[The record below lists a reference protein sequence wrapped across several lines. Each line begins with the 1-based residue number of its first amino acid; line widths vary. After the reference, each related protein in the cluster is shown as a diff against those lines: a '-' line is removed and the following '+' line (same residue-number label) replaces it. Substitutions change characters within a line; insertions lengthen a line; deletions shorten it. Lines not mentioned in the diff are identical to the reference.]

1 MIQTGFESKVKIQQ
15 IIDNQLP
22 EFILDENPKTV
33 EFLKQYYISQ
43 EYQGGPVDIVDNLDQ
58 YLKLD
63 NLTPEVIVDST
74 HVTSGISSTDTTI
87 AVNSTKGFPGQY
99 GLFKINNEV
108 ITYTGITTN
117 SFTGCQRGFSG
128 ITSYHSELNQEELV
142 FSDTSKEIHAED
154 ATVYNLSSLFLRDFY
169 KKLKYTFAPG
179 LEDVDFAKELN
190 AGNFIKEA
198 KSFYQ
203 SKGTD
208 ESFRILF
215 NVLYGATPR
224 VVNLEDYL
232 IKPSSAEYL
241 RREVAIAEVISG
253 DPSKLVGQTITKSTD
268 SGTTAAISEIEPFTR
283 NNKQYFKLS
292 LFIGYDE
299 SSTIQGNFNITP
311 STKNIE
317 TVAIGASVITVDS
330 TIGFAQ
336 TGMVISGINS
346 VTYSDKTINQFIG
359 CTGVASIISSASNI
373 RSDEIYFGYEDGDSN
388 KRVEIRL
395 TGVLSN
401 FIQVSD
407 DLDISEGDIIS
418 VNNIG
423 DLISNPSIGNGTYK
437 EIFANSW
444 IYNTSS
450 SYEIKDFGVDLSLT
464 LKSETDKSSLKEGD
478 SVEIIESGDNNPG
491 KVVFPT
497 SSSSITHVVDIS
509 PDKKSISLDNF
520 TFSPSPNVE
529 YSLRRKINKARST
542 GVPIEYGNSSILG
555 DIQNVY
561 TDSTE
566 NFGYVASNSLPSS
579 TAGLTTFFTY
589 EITKNINSAF
599 IDSEVSLG
607 NINQSNNY
615 TTITFSENAPFLT
628 GDRILY
634 KPDVDPLEGLV
645 EGSYFVEVLAS
656 DKKTIR
662 LYNSSSFIGSTEF
675 VTFSVP
681 SSGMNKHTFTLFE
694 HRVGEIGAQKLL
706 KKFPIS
712 PNNKNGK
719 GELTIPG
726 TTGMLIN
733 GVEVANYKSGDKIYY
748 GPLNSITVLN
758 GGSNYDV
765 INLPQLLVSA
775 GLGTTALC
783 RPVIR
788 GSIERV
794 DVDIQNFDI
803 DNVTSIEVTGGNG
816 TGADLKAI
824 VGKRVREVNFDGQL
838 ISSGG
843 GIDNNTNQITFLTDH
858 NFSDGQEV
866 IYDSNKNTGI
876 GVGIGTSSLV
886 SDGSYFIKV
895 DNNTTV
901 QLFESY
907 DDYSSNNN
915 IVGLST
921 LYTTGI
927 HKFKTKEKT
936 KTISSVDVING
947 GSGYTNRKLIVSPT
961 GITTSNGL
969 ISFKNHGFADGD
981 LVLYSTDGTSITGLT
996 TSTGITTTS
1005 VQYQII
1011 KVDDNS
1017 FKVAN
1022 AGVGGTSPLNY
1033 ERNNFVK
1040 LSSTGVGYQ
1049 NFAYPDI
1056 SVSVEF
1062 TSVGVGTTV
1071 SIRTLLVT
1079 PLVKGSIIDAYI
1091 YEAGTGYGSSAIN
1104 FEKKPLITLKNG
1116 KNAQLK
1122 PIIVGGIVNAVN
1134 IQFGGSEYFSVPDLE
1149 VIDSSGSGSG
1159 ASLRPVISTSGK
1171 ITDVKIINTGIG
1183 YSSTSTSIRVVPS
1196 GSGVIF
1202 DTEVRSLSVN
1212 NIHKYG
1218 NEILKETKNKLQYS
1232 VSGYYTELRST
1243 FKDVQSKVSGIIG
1256 WAYDGNPIYGPYA
1269 NSDVLDT
1276 SSGPIRL
1283 ESGYI
1288 KNSSRI
1294 IDRPSGFDDGFF
1306 IEDYEYTNSG
1316 NLDRYNGRFTK
1327 TVDFPNGV
1335 YAYFAT
1341 IDNNGKP
1348 QFPYF
1353 IGDKYRTNTLDENKL
1368 LNQEFNFQN
1377 SNLLR
1382 NTFPYKVSDPFVDND
1397 FLIETNEISRQ
1408 KSVIE
1413 SITEGP
1419 IEKINILN
1427 SGIGYKVNDSLNFD
1441 STGTN
1446 GDGVIA
1452 KITSI
1457 LGKNVYDIQTSVETY
1472 DDAIFT
1478 WNGEN
1483 GVKVSILPQH
1493 NLRDKEYVTISGFSS
1508 DLSQLNNNFQIGI
1521 SSFYSNLSSPIVGS
1535 DASPGAATTEI
1546 YVSQIPGSVSV
1557 GSSVGIGSET
1567 LQVLNIFP
1575 NLNILRVKRGLVG
1588 TSHTATTKIEY
1599 IPDSFTISK
1608 NVNYFES
1615 LVNDKAYFN
1624 PKESVGVGI
1633 TVGISSSMTFEFGDS
1648 SITRDVLTQRIYIE
1662 NHPFITNQ
1670 PVNLI
1675 VPAGGEISISN
1686 TSSSTPY
1693 DLPISGVT
1701 TTVYIVRKTI
1711 NSIGIK
1717 TGIGTEFKEVFF
1729 RNNGT
1734 DSDEYLFETINLQ
1747 KKSKVQR
1754 INSVVSI
1761 STVGL
1766 NTADP
1771 GQTYHKLSS
1780 GDKITLNVQPK
1791 IFGGIGTDTSVIV
1804 KRDTLTDSLI
1814 VNPIT
1819 IDPSNI
1825 DSVTN
1830 QITINSHKLETGQ
1843 KVSYAASLPASGL
1856 STGSYYV
1863 YRINDDII
1871 QLSETYINSTLNPP
1885 TVVSIANTGGG
1896 TQTISPINP
1905 KIEVVKNNS
1914 LVFDLSDSTLDGYLL
1929 KIYCDNQFNNEFVS
1943 TGSTSGIT
1951 IAGVGTVGV
1960 SANAKLTLNY
1970 NTDNSTNT
1978 LPEKLYYNLEKSGYI
1993 STADAEVN
2001 NYSEIAYI
2009 KSSYNSTYPISGIGE
2024 TTFNVA
2030 LNKIPEKLSYESSEC
2045 STLEYSTTSLNADGP
2060 IEKINIV
2067 SGGSGY
2073 KKLPNYVG
2081 SSNTTAKDANLIASS
2096 KSVGNTKNVRI
2107 INEGFEYSSDRTLQ
2121 PKANIP
2127 AIITI
2132 KNSNTIG
2139 IVTVIDGG
2147 KNYTEPPRIVIVD
2160 TGTGQ
2165 SIDRGILAASVVGN
2179 SINSIDVLQSP
2190 KGLPDKSAELFTV
2203 ENTNGISIQRVIQE
2217 TDTRFVC
2224 RITTPA
2230 LGFSTSSFS
2239 VGEKVFIE
2247 GIQKV
2252 GVAGSGFNSEDYGYK
2267 FFTVT
2272 EYKNSKFVGGI
2283 TQDEVTIDLSEFT
2296 TNIGTAKTIQDSLG
2310 NIIKKSDY
2318 PTFEIVQEISKFTL
2332 GEKLSINGE
2341 NSNLIVSGLNPGSIK
2356 ISGDDNEDVVVGDIL
2371 TGQVSSNIAT
2381 IDHIVRNNGRFEVS
2395 FSNKKRIGWDN
2406 NIGRLS
2412 SDDQVIPDNDY
2423 YQNLSYTVKSPI
2435 EWREFRTP
2443 VNSLVHTSGLKNFG
2457 DLGISSTANVGIGST
2472 TAFTVIR
2479 DLLEELRVDTIYNFD
2494 NVLDIDVIGS
2504 QSKFLKLQ
2512 NKKLTDYT
2520 LSKSNVVLKIDDISN
2535 TFSNLNNFTDSDSK
2549 NLFTFN
2555 NSDSFDDVLV
2565 RVTNTNNTQVQ
2576 LAEFTIISDNS
2587 GGNFLL
2593 EKGNIANIGSALTSV
2608 VGEDYGSFS
2617 VTDENVFKFT
2627 PNDPDNIDYDFKF
2640 IKNTFGSAISGVG
2653 TTSIGFINLT
2663 GFSGV
2668 VTSGG
2673 SGITSSII
2681 GVATDK
2687 FTSLHVNTQIIQ
2699 SNTNE
2704 LNFVE
2709 LYITHNGTDTFLSE
2723 YYFDTNENTSSFN
2736 FIGSFGADISSGV
2749 LNLNYTNDT
2758 ANDVQL
2764 RSKIVGFGTTS
2775 VGVGTY
2781 RFILP
2786 SQPEGVERSA
2796 IIKSAYE
2803 TTVSA
2808 AATTVISFDRNLF
2821 NSVKSL
2827 VEVSMGSTKA
2837 VHNVLALQ
2845 DNAFDNY
2852 VQQSSFLSAGG
2863 IGVTDAQSGMG
2874 TFGVEYSGENFILKF
2889 YPDAAMTSS
2898 LQVSSLNEIFY
2909 TNLDSSNTPPI
2920 HQYGDITQSLN
2931 VGFYN
2936 ALNGNRIDKTDFIAQ
2951 SNGIPI
2957 FGKTFNPTNS
2967 LQLNLSTG
2975 VFTIDNH
2982 FFRTGE
2988 ALSYTPQSTFVGVGS
3003 TAMTYG
3009 TGTPLP
3015 SVVYAIREND
3025 DEFKLATTRAN
3036 AEAGVNVSFGS
3047 SGEGNAHELSMLLGN
3062 EKTLIT
3068 LDSIAQYPLKFTP
3081 IAYTLSGNPGGQIGT
3096 TSTFF
3101 SLSGISSI
3109 TPTDLIKINDEYMK
3123 ILSVGVGTTAV
3134 GPITG
3139 IGQSSL
3145 VEVKR
3150 GVVGSSATSH
3160 SAGDEVRIYRG
3171 SYNISGRNIHFVDPP
3186 KGNTS
3191 TEKDASNLEP
3201 AKADFTGRVYL
3212 RNNYDTNQIYDD
3224 ISDQFTGIGATFTL
3238 TVGGAN
3244 TTGIGSTG
3252 GNGILFINGIFQTPS
3267 TLNNPDNNF
3276 SLNDEGTV
3284 GVTSVTFSGIT
3295 STDGTK
3301 YLSNIDYNAN
3311 QLPRGGVIVSLG
3323 SSGGFG
3329 YAPLLGAEV
3338 LARTNHSG
3346 AITSIIGI
3354 GTTGKALSISTATYS
3369 HSTGLLEVTTTGA
3382 HGFEFGVVNE
3392 VTMVGLEFACAAA
3405 HAGVTTT
3412 IFPDITNQR
3421 PFSITGINSTTTFT
3435 ADVGISTIPHDYVG
3449 QGTVFTWY
3457 GNLTHGA
3464 GYNDIVAIGVSI
3476 TDLDGIGN
3484 GANITAHPV
3493 GVNTHLFVSASANSV
3508 TRSIGGTL
3516 TVSDAEY
3523 APDTGVLTLTF
3534 TGAHGLTA
3542 SSNTIQIADNSLIF
3556 TCAQDMHQS
3565 IHPYPRSTDPAGGG
3579 TALTVLSTPSATSIT
3594 VNVGASS
3601 NHGGGALT
3609 FNINAAGSNYS
3620 NPKIFVSEPTYEGLE
3635 TEGIS
3640 RLGFGNT
3647 TITGVSLL
3655 VDIGVG
3661 AATTS
3666 GIGSDTF
3673 EVSNFKIARNGYGFR
3688 KGDIIRPVGLVTN
3701 RILTSATSEFLLTVD
3716 DVYNDSIGAWQFG
3729 EFDYIDSIK
3738 NYQDSSRTRFPLFYN
3753 DELISFEAQ
3762 EGTQV
3767 NLANA
3772 LLIVINGIIQ
3782 DPEVAYFFEGGTS
3795 FSFIE
3800 APKPEDNIDIFF
3812 YRGSRNDDDQLITNI
3827 NQTIKRGDLVQVY
3840 KNNAIDGTI
3849 SQDKRTVFDLSF
3861 SDKFETNLYSGNG
3874 IDEINYKPLVWTKQ
3888 KIDKVINGEIVYK
3901 SRDSIE
3907 AQVFPTAKIINT
3919 VESSDTEVF
3928 VENLELFDY
3937 DSASDF
3943 SGLIVGGSTDPV
3955 AAAITATV
3963 STAGTITGYTISSG
3977 GSGYTSTPTISVVA
3991 PPEVGVG
3998 VGTTATA
4005 TATISAGAVSSILV
4019 NNPGLGYTIAP
4030 QVIVSLPSPTYENI
4044 SSIDIIQG
4052 FSGIVTGITTVN
4064 AQGIGTLAIQFNL
4077 HRLDEIS
4084 NYNGLAVG
4092 YPIYIYDTSVGNGVT
4107 SVANNDLS
4115 VVGVGTTFVDNI
4127 YFIQEISNVGV
4138 AGSIICYVNS
4148 GTPVVGIATTS
4159 NSSNPV
4165 GRFSWGRFAGISR
4178 SSSPVSIAVTGNTV
4192 DVGLTTFPTIQRR
4205 GTGLRDGGALPK
4217 NI

>member
-74 HVTSGISSTDTTI
+74 YATSGISSTDTTI
-87 AVNSTKGFPGQY
+87 AVNSTKGFPSQY

-128 ITSYHSELNQEELV
+128 ITSYHSQLDQEELV
-142 FSDTSKEIHAED
+142 FSDTSKENHNED

-241 RREVAIAEVISG
+241 RREIAIAEVISG

-299 SSTIQGNFNITP
+299 SSTIQGNFTITP

-317 TVAIGASVITVDS
+317 TVAIGASVISVDS

-346 VTYSDKTINQFIG
+346 ITYSNKTVNQFIG
-359 CTGVASIISSASNI
+359 CTGVASTISSASNI
-373 RSDEIYFGYEDGDSN
+373 RSDEIYFGYEDGDSD

-407 DLDISEGDIIS
+407 DLNISEGDTIS
-418 VNNIG
+418 VNNVG
-423 DLISNPSIGNGTYK
+423 DLILNPSIGNKTYK

-450 SYEIKDFGVDLSLT
+450 SYEIKDFGVNLSLT
-464 LKSETDKSSLKEGD
+464 LKSEIDKSSLKEGD
-478 SVEIIESGDNNPG
+478 SVEIIESSGNNLG

-520 TFSPSPNVE
+520 TFNPSPNVE

-542 GVPIEYGNSSILG
+542 GAPIEYGNSAILG
-555 DIQNVY
+555 DVQNVY

-579 TAGLTTFFTY
+579 TTGLTTFFTY
-589 EITKNINSAF
+589 EITKEINSAF

-607 NINQSNNY
+607 NINELNNY

-628 GDRILY
+628 GDKILY

-645 EGSYFVEVLAS
+645 EGSYFVEVLES
-656 DKKTIR
+656 NKKTIK
-662 LYNSSSFIGSTEF
+662 LYNSSSFIGSTDF
-675 VTFSVP
+675 ATFSVP
-681 SSGMNKHTFTLFE
+681 GSGMNKHTFTLFE
-694 HRVGEIGAQKLL
+694 QRVGEIGAQKLL
-706 KKFPIS
+706 KKFSIP

-733 GVEVANYKSGDKIYY
+733 GVEVVNYKSEDKIYY

-765 INLPQLLVSA
+765 INLPQLSVSA

-783 RPVIR
+783 RPVIQ
-788 GSIERV
+788 GSIKRV
-794 DVDIQNFDI
+794 DIDTQDFDI
-803 DNVTSIEVTGGNG
+803 DNVTSIKVIGGNG
-816 TGADLKAI
+816 TGADIKAV

-838 ISSGG
+838 ISSDGG
-843 GIDNNTNQITFLTDH
+843 VDNNRNQITFLTDH

-866 IYDSNKNTGI
+866 IYDSNKNIGI

-886 SDGSYFIKV
+886 DEGSYFVKI

-907 DDYSSNNN
+907 DDYSSNSNV
-915 IVGLST
+915 VGLST

-981 LVLYSTDGTSITGLT
+981 LILYSADEILTNITYSDDLTSPGALKTKTAGFNGTLSGRSEGVGGLTFTPSTPIVFNSSVEVYDGNDVTKGRINGGSYVQHATDSFVTIASGSGTITTMDFLRTDDAANDAGFVAIRVDGNILTDEAFSDGPSITGLT

-1011 KVDDNS
+1011 KVDNDS
-1017 FKVAN
+1017 FKLAN
-1022 AGVGGTSPLNY
+1022 AGVGGTSPINY
-1033 ERNNFVK
+1033 QNNNFVK
-1040 LSSTGVGYQ
+1040 LSSKGVGYQ

-1056 SVSVEF
+1056 SVSIEF

-1071 SIRTLLVT
+1071 STRTLSAT

-1104 FEKKPLITLKNG
+1104 FEKKPLITLKSG
-1116 KNAQLK
+1116 KKAQLK
-1122 PIIVGGIVNAVN
+1122 PIIVGGMVDVVNV
-1134 IQFGGSEYFSVPDLE
+1134 QFGGVEYFSVPDLE

-1159 ASLRPVISTSGK
+1159 ALLRPVISTSGK
-1171 ITDVKIINTGIG
+1171 ITDVKIINAGIG
-1183 YSSTSTSIRVVPS
+1183 YSSTSTSIKVVPS
-1196 GSGVIF
+1196 GSGAIF

-1218 NEILKETKNKLQYS
+1218 NEILRETKNKLQYTI
-1232 VSGYYTELRST
+1232 SGYYTELRSA

-1269 NSDVLDT
+1269 NSDVSDT

-1283 ESGYI
+1283 ESGYTN
-1288 KNSSRI
+1288 NSSRI
-1294 IDRPSGFDDGFF
+1294 IDRPVGFDDGFF

-1316 NLDRYNGRFTK
+1316 NLDRHNGRFTK

-1341 IDNNGKP
+1341 IDSNGNP

-1353 IGDKYRTNTLDENKL
+1353 IGDKYRTNTLEENKL
-1368 LNQEFNFQN
+1368 LNQEFNFTN

-1382 NTFPYKVSDPFVDND
+1382 NTFPYKVSDPFANND

-1408 KSVIE
+1408 KSIIE
-1413 SITEGP
+1413 SVTEGP
-1419 IEKINILN
+1419 IEKIDILN
-1427 SGIGYKVNDSLNFD
+1427 SGTGYKVNDSLNFD
-1441 STGTN
+1441 NNETN

-1457 LGKNVYDIQTSVETY
+1457 LGKNVYDIQTSIETY

-1483 GVKVSILPQH
+1483 EIKVSILPQH

-1546 YVSQIPGSVSV
+1546 YVSQIPSSVSA

-1567 LQVLNIFP
+1567 LQILNIFP

-1588 TSHTATTKIEY
+1588 TSHTTTTKIEY

-1608 NVNYFES
+1608 NASYFES
-1615 LVNDKAYFN
+1615 SVNGKAYFN
-1624 PKESVGVGI
+1624 PKESVGVGTI
-1633 TVGISSSMTFEFGDS
+1633 VGISSVMTFEFGDS
-1648 SITRDVLTQRIYIE
+1648 SVTRDILTQRIYIE

-1675 VPAGGEISISN
+1675 VPAGGAISISN
-1686 TSSSTPY
+1686 TSLSTPY
-1693 DLPISGVT
+1693 NLPISGVT
-1701 TTVYIVRKTI
+1701 TTVYVVKKTI

-1717 TGIGTEFKEVFF
+1717 TGIGNEFKEVFF

-1734 DSDEYLFETINLQ
+1734 DSDEYLFESINPQ

-1766 NTADP
+1766 NTVDP

-1780 GDKITLNVQPK
+1780 EDKITLNVQPK

-1863 YRINDDII
+1863 YRINDNII
-1871 QLSETYINSTLNPP
+1871 QLSETYINSTSNPP
-1885 TVVSIANTGGG
+1885 NVVSIANTGGG

-1905 KIEVVKNNS
+1905 KIKIVKNNS
-1914 LVFDLSDSTLDGYLL
+1914 LVFDLSDSSLDGYLL

-1970 NTDNSTNT
+1970 NTDNSTNI

-2001 NYSEIAYI
+2001 NYSEIEYI

-2030 LNKIPEKLSYESSEC
+2030 LYKIPEKLSYESSEC

-2067 SGGSGY
+2067 SGGAGY

-2096 KSVGNTKNVRI
+2096 KSIGNTKNVRI

-2127 AIITI
+2127 AIVTI

-2139 IVTVIDGG
+2139 IVTVISGG
-2147 KNYTEPPRIVIVD
+2147 KNYTESPRVVIVD

-2165 SIDRGILAASVVGN
+2165 SIDRGILSASIVGN
-2179 SINSIDVLQSP
+2179 SINSVDVLQSP
-2190 KGLPDKSAELFTV
+2190 KGLPDKSTELFTV

-2217 TDTRFVC
+2217 TDTKFVC

-2252 GVAGSGFNSEDYGYK
+2252 GAAGSGFNSEDYGYK
-2267 FFTVT
+2267 FFTIS

-2318 PTFEIVQEISKFTL
+2318 PTFDIVQEISEFTL
-2332 GEKLSINGE
+2332 GEKLSINGQ

-2356 ISGDDNEDVVVGDIL
+2356 ISGDDNEDIVVGDIL

-2406 NIGRLS
+2406 NIGKLS

-2457 DLGISSTANVGIGST
+2457 DLGISSTANAGIGST
-2472 TAFTVIR
+2472 TAFTIVR

-2494 NVLDIDVIGS
+2494 NVLDIDVVGS

-2512 NKKLTDYT
+2512 NKKLTDFT
-2520 LSKSNVVLKIDDISN
+2520 LSKSNVVLKIDDISD
-2535 TFSNLNNFTDSDSK
+2535 TFSNSNNIEDTDVKD
-2549 NLFTFN
+2549 LFTFA

-2565 RVTNTNNTQVQ
+2565 RVTNSNNSQIQ
-2576 LAEFTIISDNS
+2576 LADFTIISDNS

-2617 VTDENVFKFT
+2617 VTDTNTLRFAPK
-2627 PNDPDNIDYDFKF
+2627 DPDNIDYDFKF
-2640 IKNTFGSAISGVG
+2640 IKNTFGSATSGVG

-2723 YYFDTNENTSSFN
+2723 YYFDTNENASSFN

-2749 LNLNYTNDT
+2749 LNLSYTNDT

-2775 VGVGTY
+2775 VGVGTH

-2786 SQPEGVERSA
+2786 SQPEGSERSA

-2845 DNAFDNY
+2845 DNTFDNY

-2898 LQVSSLNEIFY
+2898 LQVSSLNEMLY
-2909 TNLDSSNTPPI
+2909 TELDLNNTAPI

-2931 VGFYN
+2931 AEFYN
-2936 ALNGNRIDKTDFIAQ
+2936 AIRGNRINKTDFIAQ

-2957 FGKTFNPTNS
+2957 FGKTFNPTNP

-3068 LDSIAQYPLKFTP
+3068 IDSIAQYPLKFTP
-3081 IAYTLSGNPGGQIGT
+3081 IAHTLSGNPGGQIGT
-3096 TSTFF
+3096 TSTFL

-3123 ILSVGVGTTAV
+3123 IISVGVGTTAV

-3145 VEVKR
+3145 VEVER
-3150 GVVGSSATSH
+3150 GVVGSTATSH
-3160 SAGDEVRIYRG
+3160 SAGNEVRVYKG

-3191 TEKDASNLEP
+3191 VKKDLSNLEP
-3201 AKADFTGRVYL
+3201 AKSDFTGRVYL
-3212 RNNYDTNQIYDD
+3212 RDNYDTNQIYDD
-3224 ISDQFTGIGATFTL
+3224 ISNQFTGIGATFTL

-3267 TLNNPDNNF
+3267 TANNPDNNF

-3284 GVTSVTFSGIT
+3284 GITSVTFSGIT

-3301 YLSNIDYNAN
+3301 YLSNTDYNAN

-3323 SSGGFG
+3323 SSGGLG
-3329 YAPLLGAEV
+3329 YAPLVGAAV
-3338 LARTNHSG
+3338 SA
-3346 AITSIIGI
+3346 
-3354 GTTGKALSISTATYS
+3354 
-3369 HSTGLLEVTTTGA
+3369 
-3382 HGFEFGVVNE
+3382 VV
-3392 VTMVGLEFACAAA
+3392 
-3405 HAGVTTT
+3405 
-3412 IFPDITNQR
+3412 
-3421 PFSITGINSTTTFT
+3421 
-3435 ADVGISTIPHDYVG
+3435 
-3449 QGTVFTWY
+3449 
-3457 GNLTHGA
+3457 GA
-3464 GYNDIVAIGVSI
+3464 GGSIAGFTTALTGGSFGSGYNGIVSIGVSVHESGHTGAAAVVSATALVGAGGSLSLI
-3476 TDLDGIGN
+3476 VVGN
-3484 GANITAHPV
+3484 G
-3493 GVNTHLFVSASANSV
+3493 
-3508 TRSIGGTL
+3508 
-3516 TVSDAEY
+3516 
-3523 APDTGVLTLTF
+3523 
-3534 TGAHGLTA
+3534 
-3542 SSNTIQIADNSLIF
+3542 
-3556 TCAQDMHQS
+3556 
-3565 IHPYPRSTDPAGGG
+3565 
-3579 TALTVLSTPSATSIT
+3579 
-3594 VNVGASS
+3594 
-3601 NHGGGALT
+3601 
-3609 FNINAAGSNYS
+3609 GSGYS
-3620 NPKIFVSEPTYEGLE
+3620 NPEVIVSEPTYEGLE
-3635 TEGIS
+3635 IEGIS

-3647 TITGVSLL
+3647 TLTGVNLL
-3655 VDIGVG
+3655 VDIEVG

-3688 KGDIIRPVGLVTN
+3688 KGDIIRPVGLVTHST
-3701 RILTSATSEFLLTVD
+3701 LSSATSEF
-3716 DVYNDSIGAWQFG
+3716 F
-3729 EFDYIDSIK
+3729 IDS
-3738 NYQDSSRTRFPLFYN
+3738 
-3753 DELISFEAQ
+3753 
-3762 EGTQV
+3762 
-3767 NLANA
+3767 
-3772 LLIVINGIIQ
+3772 
-3782 DPEVAYFFEGGTS
+3782 
-3795 FSFIE
+3795 
-3800 APKPEDNIDIFF
+3800 
-3812 YRGSRNDDDQLITNI
+3812 
-3827 NQTIKRGDLVQVY
+3827 
-3840 KNNAIDGTI
+3840 
-3849 SQDKRTVFDLSF
+3849 
-3861 SDKFETNLYSGNG
+3861 
-3874 IDEINYKPLVWTKQ
+3874 
-3888 KIDKVINGEIVYK
+3888 
-3901 SRDSIE
+3901 
-3907 AQVFPTAKIINT
+3907 
-3919 VESSDTEVF
+3919 
-3928 VENLELFDY
+3928 
-3937 DSASDF
+3937 
-3943 SGLIVGGSTDPV
+3943 
-3955 AAAITATV
+3955 
-3963 STAGTITGYTISSG
+3963 
-3977 GSGYTSTPTISVVA
+3977 
-3991 PPEVGVG
+3991 
-3998 VGTTATA
+3998 
-4005 TATISAGAVSSILV
+4005 
-4019 NNPGLGYTIAP
+4019 
-4030 QVIVSLPSPTYENI
+4030 
-4044 SSIDIIQG
+4044 
-4052 FSGIVTGITTVN
+4052 
-4064 AQGIGTLAIQFNL
+4064 
-4077 HRLDEIS
+4077 
-4084 NYNGLAVG
+4084 
-4092 YPIYIYDTSVGNGVT
+4092 
-4107 SVANNDLS
+4107 
-4115 VVGVGTTFVDNI
+4115 
-4127 YFIQEISNVGV
+4127 
-4138 AGSIICYVNS
+4138 
-4148 GTPVVGIATTS
+4148 
-4159 NSSNPV
+4159 
-4165 GRFSWGRFAGISR
+4165 
-4178 SSSPVSIAVTGNTV
+4178 
-4192 DVGLTTFPTIQRR
+4192 
-4205 GTGLRDGGALPK
+4205 
-4217 NI
+4217 

>member
-74 HVTSGISSTDTTI
+74 YATSGISSTDTTI
-87 AVNSTKGFPGQY
+87 AVNSTKGFPSQY

-142 FSDTSKEIHAED
+142 FSDTSKENHNED

-179 LEDVDFAKELN
+179 LEDVDFA
-190 AGNFIKEA
+190 KEA

-241 RREVAIAEVISG
+241 RREIAIAEVISG

-299 SSTIQGNFNITP
+299 SSTIQGNFAITP

-317 TVAIGASVITVDS
+317 TVAIGASVISVDS

-346 VTYSDKTINQFIG
+346 ITYSDKTVNQFIG
-359 CTGVASIISSASNI
+359 CTGVASTISSASNI
-373 RSDEIYFGYEDGDSN
+373 RSDEIYFGYEDGDSD

-407 DLDISEGDIIS
+407 DLNISEGDTIS
-418 VNNIG
+418 VNNVG
-423 DLISNPSIGNGTYK
+423 DLILNPSIGNRTYK

-450 SYEIKDFGVDLSLT
+450 SYEIKDFGVNLSLT
-464 LKSETDKSSLKEGD
+464 LKSEIDKSSLKEGD
-478 SVEIIESGDNNPG
+478 SVEIIESSGNNPG

-520 TFSPSPNVE
+520 TFNPSPNVE

-542 GVPIEYGNSSILG
+542 GAPIEYGNSAILG
-555 DIQNVY
+555 DVQNVY

-579 TAGLTTFFTY
+579 TTGLTTFFTY
-589 EITKNINSAF
+589 EITKEINSAF

-607 NINQSNNY
+607 NINELNNY

-628 GDRILY
+628 GDKILY

-656 DKKTIR
+656 NKKTIK
-662 LYNSSSFIGSTEF
+662 LYNSSSFIGSTDF
-675 VTFSVP
+675 ATFSVP

-694 HRVGEIGAQKLL
+694 QRIGEIGAQKLL
-706 KKFPIS
+706 KKFSIP

-733 GVEVANYKSGDKIYY
+733 GVEVVNYKSEDKIYY
-748 GPLNSITVLN
+748 GPLNSIKVLN

-765 INLPQLLVSA
+765 INLPQLSVSA

-783 RPVIR
+783 RPVIQ

-794 DVDIQNFDI
+794 DIDTQDFDI
-803 DNVTSIEVTGGNG
+803 DNVTSIKVIGGNG
-816 TGADLKAI
+816 TGADIRAV

-838 ISSGG
+838 ISSNGG
-843 GIDNNTNQITFLTDH
+843 VDNNTNQITFLTDH

-866 IYDSNKNTGI
+866 IYDSNRNTGI

-886 SDGSYFIKV
+886 DEGSYFVKI

-907 DDYSSNNN
+907 DDYSSNSNV
-915 IVGLST
+915 VGLST

-981 LVLYSTDGTSITGLT
+981 LILYSTDGTSITGLT

-1011 KVDDNS
+1011 KVDNNS
-1017 FKVAN
+1017 FKLAN

-1033 ERNNFVK
+1033 QNNNFVK

-1056 SVSVEF
+1056 SVSIEF

-1071 SIRTLLVT
+1071 STRTLSAT

-1091 YEAGTGYGSSAIN
+1091 YDAGTGYGSSAIN
-1104 FEKKPLITLKNG
+1104 FEKKPLITLKSG
-1116 KNAQLK
+1116 KKAQLK
-1122 PIIVGGIVNAVN
+1122 PIIVGGMVDVVNV
-1134 IQFGGSEYFSVPDLE
+1134 QFGGVEYFSVPDLE

-1159 ASLRPVISTSGK
+1159 ALLRPVISTSGK
-1171 ITDVKIINTGIG
+1171 ITDVKIINAGIG
-1183 YSSTSTSIRVVPS
+1183 YSSTSTSIKVVPS
-1196 GSGVIF
+1196 GSGAIF

-1218 NEILKETKNKLQYS
+1218 NEILRETKNKLQYTI
-1232 VSGYYTELRST
+1232 SGYYTELRST

-1283 ESGYI
+1283 ESGYTS
-1288 KNSSRI
+1288 NSSRI
-1294 IDRPSGFDDGFF
+1294 IDRPMGFDDGFF

-1316 NLDRYNGRFTK
+1316 DLDRHNGRFTK

-1341 IDNNGKP
+1341 IDSNGNP

-1353 IGDKYRTNTLDENKL
+1353 IGDKYRTNTLEENKL
-1368 LNQEFNFQN
+1368 LNQEFNFTN

-1382 NTFPYKVSDPFVDND
+1382 NTFPYKVSDPFANND

-1413 SITEGP
+1413 SVTEGP
-1419 IEKINILN
+1419 IEKIDILN
-1427 SGIGYKVNDSLNFD
+1427 SGTGYKVNDSLNFD
-1441 STGTN
+1441 NNETN

-1457 LGKNVYDIQTSVETY
+1457 LGKNVYDIQTSIETY

-1483 GVKVSILPQH
+1483 EIKVSILPQH

-1546 YVSQIPGSVSV
+1546 YVSQIPSSVSA

-1567 LQVLNIFP
+1567 LQILNIFP

-1588 TSHTATTKIEY
+1588 TSHTTTTKIEY

-1608 NVNYFES
+1608 NASYFES
-1615 LVNDKAYFN
+1615 SVNDKAYFN
-1624 PKESVGVGI
+1624 PKESVGVGTI
-1633 TVGISSSMTFEFGDS
+1633 VGISSSMTFEFGDS
-1648 SITRDVLTQRIYIE
+1648 SVTRDILTQRIYIE

-1675 VPAGGEISISN
+1675 VPAGGAISISN
-1686 TSSSTPY
+1686 TSLSTPY
-1693 DLPISGVT
+1693 NLPISGVT
-1701 TTVYIVRKTI
+1701 TTVYVVKKTI

-1717 TGIGTEFKEVFF
+1717 TGIGNEFKEVFF

-1734 DSDEYLFETINLQ
+1734 DSDEYLFESISPQ

-1766 NTADP
+1766 NTVDP

-1863 YRINDDII
+1863 YRINENII
-1871 QLSETYINSTLNPP
+1871 QLSETYINSTSNPP
-1885 TVVSIANTGGG
+1885 NVVSIANTGGG

-1905 KIEVVKNNS
+1905 KIKIVKNNS
-1914 LVFDLSDSTLDGYLL
+1914 LVFDLSDSSLDGYLL
-1929 KIYCDNQFNNEFVS
+1929 KIYYDNQFNNEFVS

-1970 NTDNSTNT
+1970 NTDNSTNI

-2001 NYSEIAYI
+2001 NYSEIEYI

-2030 LNKIPEKLSYESSEC
+2030 LNEIPEKLSYESSEC

-2067 SGGSGY
+2067 SGGAGY

-2127 AIITI
+2127 AIVTI

-2139 IVTVIDGG
+2139 IVTVINGG
-2147 KNYTEPPRIVIVD
+2147 KNYTESPRVVIVD

-2165 SIDRGILAASVVGN
+2165 SIDRGILSASIVGN
-2179 SINSIDVLQSP
+2179 SISSVDVLQSP
-2190 KGLPDKSAELFTV
+2190 KGLPDKSTELFTV

-2252 GVAGSGFNSEDYGYK
+2252 GAAGSGFNSEDYGYK
-2267 FFTVT
+2267 FFTVS

-2318 PTFEIVQEISKFTL
+2318 PTFDIVQEISEFTL
-2332 GEKLSINGE
+2332 GEKLSINGQ

-2356 ISGDDNEDVVVGDIL
+2356 ISGDDNEDIVVGDIL

-2406 NIGRLS
+2406 NIGKLS

-2457 DLGISSTANVGIGST
+2457 DLGISSTANAGIGST
-2472 TAFTVIR
+2472 TAFTIVR

-2494 NVLDIDVIGS
+2494 NVLDIDVVGS

-2512 NKKLTDYT
+2512 NRKLTDFT
-2520 LSKSNVVLKIDDISN
+2520 LSKSNVVLKIDDISD
-2535 TFSNLNNFTDSDSK
+2535 TFSNSNNIEDTDVKD
-2549 NLFTFN
+2549 LFTFAS
-2555 NSDSFDDVLV
+2555 SDSFDDVLV
-2565 RVTNTNNTQVQ
+2565 RVTNSNNSQIQ
-2576 LAEFTIISDNS
+2576 LADFTIISDNS

-2617 VTDENVFKFT
+2617 VTDTNTLRFAPK
-2627 PNDPDNIDYDFKF
+2627 DPDNIDYNFKF
-2640 IKNTFGSAISGVG
+2640 IKNTFGSATSGVG

-2723 YYFDTNENTSSFN
+2723 YYFDTNENASSFN

-2749 LNLNYTNDT
+2749 LNLSYTNDT

-2775 VGVGTY
+2775 VGVGTH

-2786 SQPEGVERSA
+2786 SQPEGSERSA

-2845 DNAFDNY
+2845 DNTFDNY

-2898 LQVSSLNEIFY
+2898 LQVSSLNEMLY
-2909 TNLDSSNTPPI
+2909 TELDLNNTAPI

-2931 VGFYN
+2931 AEFYN
-2936 ALNGNRIDKTDFIAQ
+2936 AVNGSRIDKTDFIAQ

-2957 FGKTFNPTNS
+2957 FGKTFNPTNP

-3068 LDSIAQYPLKFTP
+3068 IDSIAQYPLKFTP
-3081 IAYTLSGNPGGQIGT
+3081 IAHTLSGNPGGQIGT
-3096 TSTFF
+3096 TSTFL

-3123 ILSVGVGTTAV
+3123 IISVGIGTTAV

-3150 GVVGSSATSH
+3150 GVVGSAATSH

-3191 TEKDASNLEP
+3191 VKKDVSNLEP
-3201 AKADFTGRVYL
+3201 AKSDFTGRVYL

-3224 ISDQFTGIGATFTL
+3224 ISNQFTGIGATFTL

-3267 TLNNPDNNF
+3267 TANNPDNNF
-3276 SLNDEGTV
+3276 SLNDESTV

-3301 YLSNIDYNAN
+3301 YLSNTDYNAN

-3323 SSGGFG
+3323 SSGGLG
-3329 YAPLLGAEV
+3329 YAPLVGAAV
-3338 LARTNHSG
+3338 SA
-3346 AITSIIGI
+3346 
-3354 GTTGKALSISTATYS
+3354 
-3369 HSTGLLEVTTTGA
+3369 
-3382 HGFEFGVVNE
+3382 VV
-3392 VTMVGLEFACAAA
+3392 
-3405 HAGVTTT
+3405 
-3412 IFPDITNQR
+3412 
-3421 PFSITGINSTTTFT
+3421 
-3435 ADVGISTIPHDYVG
+3435 
-3449 QGTVFTWY
+3449 
-3457 GNLTHGA
+3457 GA
-3464 GYNDIVAIGVSI
+3464 GGSIAGFTTALTGGSFGSGYNGIVSIGVSVHESGHTGAAAVVSATALVGAGGSLSLI
-3476 TDLDGIGN
+3476 VVGN
-3484 GANITAHPV
+3484 G
-3493 GVNTHLFVSASANSV
+3493 
-3508 TRSIGGTL
+3508 
-3516 TVSDAEY
+3516 
-3523 APDTGVLTLTF
+3523 
-3534 TGAHGLTA
+3534 
-3542 SSNTIQIADNSLIF
+3542 
-3556 TCAQDMHQS
+3556 
-3565 IHPYPRSTDPAGGG
+3565 
-3579 TALTVLSTPSATSIT
+3579 
-3594 VNVGASS
+3594 
-3601 NHGGGALT
+3601 
-3609 FNINAAGSNYS
+3609 GSGYS
-3620 NPKIFVSEPTYEGLE
+3620 NPEVIVSEPTYEGLE
-3635 TEGIS
+3635 IEGIS

-3647 TITGVSLL
+3647 TLTGVNLL
-3655 VDIGVG
+3655 VDIEVG

-3688 KGDIIRPVGLVTN
+3688 KGDIIRPVGLVTHST
-3701 RILTSATSEFLLTVD
+3701 LSSATSEFLLTVD

-3738 NYQDSSRTRFPLFYN
+3738 NFQDSSRTRFPLFYN

-3782 DPEVAYFFEGGTS
+3782 DPGVAYFFEGGTS

-3812 YRGSRNDDDQLITNI
+3812 YRGTRNGDDQLVTSI

-3840 KNNAIDGTI
+3840 KNNAINGTI
-3849 SQDKRTVFDLSF
+3849 SQNKRTVFDLSF

-3874 IDEINYKPLVWTKQ
+3874 IDETNYKPLAWTKQ
-3888 KIDKVINGEIVYK
+3888 KIDKIINGEIVYK

-3907 AQVFPTAKIINT
+3907 TQVFPTAKIINT

-3928 VENLELFDY
+3928 VENLKLFDY

-3943 SGLIVGGSTDPV
+3943 SGLIVSGSTDPV

-3977 GSGYTSTPTISVVA
+3977 GSGYTSIPTISVVA

-4030 QVIVSLPSPTYENI
+4030 QVIVSLPNPTYENI
-4044 SSIDIIQG
+4044 SSIDVIQG

-4077 HRLDEIS
+4077 HRLDSIS
-4084 NYNGLAVG
+4084 NYNNLVVG

-4107 SVANNDLS
+4107 SIANNDLS
-4115 VVGVGTTFVDNI
+4115 VVGVGTTFVDNV
-4127 YFIQEISNVGV
+4127 YFIQEISNVGL
-4138 AGSIICYVNS
+4138 AGSIVCYVNS
-4148 GTPVVGIATTS
+4148 GTSVVGIATTS

>member
-43 EYQGGPVDIVDNLDQ
+43 EYQGGPVDIADNLDQ

-74 HVTSGISSTDTTI
+74 YATSGISSTDTTI
-87 AVNSTKGFPGQY
+87 AVNSTKGFPSQY

-128 ITSYHSELNQEELV
+128 ITSYHSQLDREELV
-142 FSDTSKEIHAED
+142 FSDTSKENHDED

-179 LEDVDFAKELN
+179 LEDVDFAKKLN

-299 SSTIQGNFNITP
+299 SSTIQGNFTITP

-317 TVAIGASVITVDS
+317 TVAIGASVISVDS

-346 VTYSDKTINQFIG
+346 ITYSNKTVNQFIG
-359 CTGVASIISSASNI
+359 CTGVASTISSASNI
-373 RSDEIYFGYEDGDSN
+373 RSDEIYFGYEDGDSD

-407 DLDISEGDIIS
+407 DLNVSEGDTIS
-418 VNNIG
+418 VNNVG
-423 DLISNPSIGNGTYK
+423 DLILNPSIGNGTYK

-450 SYEIKDFGVDLSLT
+450 SYEIKDFGVNLSLT
-464 LKSETDKSSLKEGD
+464 LKSEIDKSSLKEGD
-478 SVEIIESGDNNPG
+478 SVEIIESGSNNPA

-520 TFSPSPNVE
+520 TFNPSPNVE

-542 GVPIEYGNSSILG
+542 GAPIEYGNSVILG
-555 DIQNVY
+555 DVQNVY

-589 EITKNINSAF
+589 EITKEINSAF

-607 NINQSNNY
+607 NINEFNNY

-628 GDRILY
+628 GDKILY
-634 KPDVDPLEGLV
+634 KPDADPLEGLV

-656 DKKTIR
+656 NKKTIR
-662 LYNSSSFIGSTEF
+662 LYNSSSFIGSTDF

-694 HRVGEIGAQKLL
+694 QRVGEIGAQKLF

-719 GELTIPG
+719 GESTIPG

-733 GVEVANYKSGDKIYY
+733 GVEVVNYKSDDKIYY

-765 INLPQLLVSA
+765 INLPQLLVST
-775 GLGTTALC
+775 GLGATALC
-783 RPVIR
+783 RPVIQ
-788 GSIERV
+788 GSIKRV
-794 DVDIQNFDI
+794 DIDTQDFDI
-803 DNVTSIEVTGGNG
+803 DNVTSIKVIGGNG
-816 TGADLKAI
+816 TGADIKAV

-838 ISSGG
+838 ISSDGG
-843 GIDNNTNQITFLTDH
+843 VDNNTNQITFLTDH

-866 IYDSNKNTGI
+866 IYDSNRNIGI

-886 SDGSYFIKV
+886 DEGSYFVKI

-907 DDYSSNNN
+907 DDYSSNSNV
-915 IVGLST
+915 VGLST

-936 KTISSVDVING
+936 KTISSVDIING

-1011 KVDDNS
+1011 KVDNNS

-1033 ERNNFVK
+1033 QSKNFVK

-1056 SVSVEF
+1056 SVSIEF

-1071 SIRTLLVT
+1071 SARTLSAT
-1079 PLVKGSIIDAYI
+1079 PLVKGSIIDAYV
-1091 YEAGTGYGSSAIN
+1091 YEAGTGYGSSSIN

-1122 PIIVGGIVNAVN
+1122 PIVIGGIVNAVN
-1134 IQFGGSEYFSVPDLE
+1134 IQFGGSEYFSIPDLE
-1149 VIDSSGSGSG
+1149 IVDSSGSGSG
-1159 ASLRPVISTSGK
+1159 ALLRPVISTSGK

-1183 YSSTSTSIRVVPS
+1183 YSSASTSIRVIPS

-1202 DTEVRSLSVN
+1202 DTEVRQLTIN

-1218 NEILKETKNKLQYS
+1218 NEILKETKNKLQYAI
-1232 VSGYYTELRST
+1232 SGYYTELRST

-1269 NSDVLDT
+1269 NSDVSDT

-1294 IDRPSGFDDGFF
+1294 IDRPVGFDDGFF

-1316 NLDRYNGRFTK
+1316 NLDKHNGRFTK

-1353 IGDKYRTNTLDENKL
+1353 IGDKYRANTLEENKL
-1368 LNQEFNFQN
+1368 LNQEFNFSN

-1382 NTFPYKVSDPFVDND
+1382 NTFPYKVSDSFADNN

-1408 KSVIE
+1408 RSVIE
-1413 SITEGP
+1413 SVTKGP

-1427 SGIGYKVNDSLNFD
+1427 SGTGYKVNDSLNFD
-1441 STGTN
+1441 SSGTN

-1457 LGKNVYDIQTSVETY
+1457 LGKNVYDIQTSIETY

-1483 GVKVSILPQH
+1483 EVKVSILPQH

-1546 YVSQIPGSVSV
+1546 YVSQIPSSVSA

-1567 LQVLNIFP
+1567 LQILNVFP
-1575 NLNILRVKRGLVG
+1575 NLNIIRVKRGLVG
-1588 TSHTATTKIEY
+1588 TSHTTTTKIEY

-1608 NVNYFES
+1608 NASYFES
-1615 LVNDKAYFN
+1615 SVNDKAYFN
-1624 PKESVGVGI
+1624 PKESVGVGTI
-1633 TVGISSSMTFEFGDS
+1633 VGISSLMTFEFGDS
-1648 SITRDVLTQRIYIE
+1648 SVTRDILTQRIYIE

-1675 VPAGGEISISN
+1675 VPAGGAISISN
-1686 TSSSTPY
+1686 TSLSTPY
-1693 DLPISGVT
+1693 NLPISGVT
-1701 TTVYIVRKTI
+1701 TTVYVVKKTI

-1717 TGIGTEFKEVFF
+1717 TGIGNEFKEVFF

-1734 DSDEYLFETINLQ
+1734 DSDEYLFESINLQ

-1766 NTADP
+1766 NTVDP

-1780 GDKITLNVQPK
+1780 GDKVSLNIQPK
-1791 IFGGIGTDTSVIV
+1791 ISGGIGTDISVIV

-1814 VNPIT
+1814 INPIT
-1819 IDPSNI
+1819 IDPSGI

-1856 STGSYYV
+1856 STGFYYV

-1871 QLSETYINSTLNPP
+1871 QLSETYIDSTLNPP

-1905 KIEVVKNNS
+1905 KIKIVKNNS
-1914 LVFDLSDSTLDGYLL
+1914 LIFDLSDSTLDGYLL
-1929 KIYCDNQFNNEFVS
+1929 KIYYDNQFNNEFVS

-1951 IAGVGTVGV
+1951 VAGVGTVGV

-1970 NTDNSTNT
+1970 NSDISTNI

-2001 NYSEIAYI
+2001 NYSEIEYI

-2030 LNKIPEKLSYESSEC
+2030 LNKIPEKLSYASSEC

-2096 KSVGNTKNVRI
+2096 KSIGNTKNVRI

-2121 PKANIP
+2121 PRANIP
-2127 AIITI
+2127 AIVTI

-2139 IVTVIDGG
+2139 IVTVINGG
-2147 KNYTEPPRIVIVD
+2147 KNYTEPPRVVIVD

-2165 SIDRGILAASVVGN
+2165 SIDRGILAASIVGN
-2179 SINSIDVLQSP
+2179 SINSVDVLQSP
-2190 KGLPDKSAELFTV
+2190 KGLPDKSTGLFTV

-2252 GVAGSGFNSEDYGYK
+2252 GAAGSGFNSENYGYK
-2267 FFTVT
+2267 FFTVS

-2318 PTFEIVQEISKFTL
+2318 PTFDIVQEISEFTL

-2356 ISGDDNEDVVVGDIL
+2356 ISGDNNEDIVVGDIL

-2412 SDDQVIPDNDY
+2412 LDDQVIPDNDY

-2457 DLGISSTANVGIGST
+2457 DLGISSTATVGIGST

-2479 DLLEELRVDTIYNFD
+2479 DVLEELRVDTIYNFD
-2494 NVLDIDVIGS
+2494 NVLDIDVVGS

-2512 NKKLTDYT
+2512 NKKLTDFT
-2520 LSKSNVVLKIDDISN
+2520 LSKSNVVLKIDDISDI
-2535 TFSNLNNFTDSDSK
+2535 FSNSDNIEETDVKD
-2549 NLFTFN
+2549 LFTFV

-2565 RVTNTNNTQVQ
+2565 RVTNSNNSQIQ
-2576 LAEFTIISDNS
+2576 LADFTIISDNS

-2617 VTDENVFKFT
+2617 VTDTNTLRFA

-2749 LNLNYTNDT
+2749 LNLSYTNDT

-2775 VGVGTY
+2775 VGVGTH

-2786 SQPEGVERSA
+2786 SQPEGSERSA

-2845 DNAFDNY
+2845 DNTFDNY

-2898 LQVSSLNEIFY
+2898 LQVSSLNEMLY
-2909 TNLDSSNTPPI
+2909 TELDLNNTAPI

-2931 VGFYN
+2931 VEFYN
-2936 ALNGNRIDKTDFIAQ
+2936 AANGSRIDKTDFIAQ

-2957 FGKTFNPTNS
+2957 FGKTFNPTNP

-2988 ALSYTPQSTFVGVGS
+2988 SLSYTPQSTFVGVGS

-3068 LDSIAQYPLKFTP
+3068 IDSIAQYPLKFTP
-3081 IAYTLSGNPGGQIGT
+3081 IAHTLSGNPGGQIGT
-3096 TSTFF
+3096 TSTFL

-3150 GVVGSSATSH
+3150 GVVGSTATSH
-3160 SAGDEVRIYRG
+3160 SAGNEVRVYKG

-3191 TEKDASNLEP
+3191 VKKDVSNLEP
-3201 AKADFTGRVYL
+3201 AKSDFTGRVYL

-3224 ISDQFTGIGATFTL
+3224 ISNQFTGIGATFTL

-3267 TLNNPDNNF
+3267 TANNPDNNF

-3284 GVTSVTFSGIT
+3284 GITSVTFSGIT

-3301 YLSNIDYNAN
+3301 YLSNTDYNAN

-3323 SSGGFG
+3323 SSGGLG
-3329 YAPLLGAEV
+3329 YAPLVGAAV
-3338 LARTNHSG
+3338 SVVVG
-3346 AITSIIGI
+3346 AG
-3354 GTTGKALSISTATYS
+3354 GSISGFTTAL
-3369 HSTGLLEVTTTGA
+3369 TGGSFGSGYNGIVSIGVTVA
-3382 HGFEFGVVNE
+3382 DIEYDHKFVS
-3392 VTMVGLEFACAAA
+3392 
-3405 HAGVTTT
+3405 AGV
-3412 IFPDITNQR
+3412 N
-3421 PFSITGINSTTTFT
+3421 
-3435 ADVGISTIPHDYVG
+3435 
-3449 QGTVFTWY
+3449 
-3457 GNLTHGA
+3457 
-3464 GYNDIVAIGVSI
+3464 SI
-3476 TDLDGIGN
+3476 TD
-3484 GANITAHPV
+3484 
-3493 GVNTHLFVSASANSV
+3493 NT
-3508 TRSIGGTL
+3508 GGTH
-3516 TVSDAEY
+3516 TATDAIY
-3523 APDTGVLTLTF
+3523 NSRTGDLVLTILN
-3534 TGAHGLTA
+3534 HGLTTSNTIGIA
-3542 SSNTIQIADNSLIF
+3542 TDGLVFTCSKDSHTTNHPYPRAISKTKLRRGESGGDPIHNQQVAIVATTLNTIQI
-3556 TCAQDMHQS
+3556 
-3565 IHPYPRSTDPAGGG
+3565 G
-3579 TALTVLSTPSATSIT
+3579 
-3594 VNVGASS
+3594 VGS
-3601 NHGGGALT
+3601 GGGAGTGAVVSVDSIGVGGTLS
-3609 FNINAAGSNYS
+3609 FNVGSAGTDYV
-3620 NPKIFVSEPTYEGLE
+3620 NPEIFVSEPTYEGLE
-3635 TEGIS
+3635 IEGIS

-3647 TITGVSLL
+3647 TLTGVNLL
-3655 VDIGVG
+3655 VDIEVG

-3688 KGDIIRPVGLVTN
+3688 KGDIIRPVGLVTHST
-3701 RILTSATSEFLLTVD
+3701 LSSPTSEFLLTVD

-3738 NYQDSSRTRFPLFYN
+3738 NFQDSSRTRFPLFYN

-3762 EGTQV
+3762 EGTRV

-3795 FSFIE
+3795 FSFIQ

-3812 YRGSRNDDDQLITNI
+3812 YRGTRNIDDQLVTSI

-3874 IDEINYKPLVWTKQ
+3874 IDEINYKPLAWTKQ

-3943 SGLIVGGSTDPV
+3943 SGLIVSGSTDPV

-3963 STAGTITGYTISSG
+3963 SIAGTITGYTILSD
-3977 GSGYTSTPTISVVA
+3977 GSGYTSIPTISVVA

-4044 SSIDIIQG
+4044 SSIDVIQG

-4077 HRLDEIS
+4077 HRLDSIS
-4084 NYNGLAVG
+4084 NYNGLVVG

-4107 SVANNDLS
+4107 SIANNDLS

-4127 YFIQEISNVGV
+4127 YFIQEISNVGL
-4138 AGSIICYVNS
+4138 AGSIVCYVNS
-4148 GTPVVGIATTS
+4148 GTSVVGIATTS
-4159 NSSNPV
+4159 NSSNPI